1 PSDTLS
7 GAGYS
12 ALLSATR
19 SIVRFYKEPHGSP
32 PRREIDRHRR
42 RIERRQQVVPEDNET
57 VVRPTECGTLVT
69 RRPCWPAPRAVVR
82 PTECGPLVTRTRS
95 ARTFTLLSDPRN
107 AALSSPDL
115 PLDQRR
121 EALSDPRNA
130 ALSSPEP
137 SCLGEIVKLS
147 DPRNA
152 ALSSPEQALEALR
165 TLLSDPRNAALSS
178 PQALF
183 LE

>member
-1 PSDTLS
+1 SPEAAQSCADASLSDPRNAALS
-7 GAGYS
+7 SQS
-12 ALLSATR
+12 A
-19 SIVRFYKEPHGSP
+19 
-32 PRREIDRHRR
+32 R
-42 RIERRQQVVPEDNET
+42 RIEGTCSCQT
-57 VVRPTECGTLVT
+57 HGMRPSRHLVAKL
-69 RRPCWPAPRAVVR
+69 RGVDLVVR

-107 AALSSPDL
+107 AALSSPDS

-178 PQALF
+178 PSR
-183 LE
+183 